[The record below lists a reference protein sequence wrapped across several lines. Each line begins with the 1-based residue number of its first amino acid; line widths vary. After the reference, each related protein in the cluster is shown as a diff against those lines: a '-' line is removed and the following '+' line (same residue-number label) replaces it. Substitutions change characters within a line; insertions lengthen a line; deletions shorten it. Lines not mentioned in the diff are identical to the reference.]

1 MRHIWS
7 LVAGVIIAPL
17 AWFLIAFGQAAMT
30 EKVTLSSSEPDFLFG
45 GLLLIGV
52 GLILGLVGSVRTSPV
67 GALIAAVLYIGTTVY
82 ILLYPS
88 AASDLFG
95 DTKLVGNYEVV
106 LSTPLHSGVLAV
118 VGGMLL
124 VAVFSP
130 ARWRGDAAAADPNA
144 WSPPP
149 PAPAWTP
156 PTVSTPTSDTS
167 LDRSS

>member
-30 EKVTLSSSEPDFLFG
+30 EKVTLSSEPDFLFG
-45 GLLLIGV
+45 GLLLVGV
-52 GLILGLVGSVRTSPV
+52 GLVLGLIGSVRTSPV
-67 GALIAAVLYIGTTVY
+67 GALIAAVLYIGNTVY
-82 ILLYPS
+82 ILLSPTS
-88 AASDLFG
+88 ASERFG
-95 DTKLVGNYEVV
+95 DINHVGNYEVV
-106 LSTPLHSGVLAV
+106 LSTPLHTGVLAV
-118 VGGMLL
+118 VGGLLL

-130 ARWRGDAAAADPNA
+130 ARWRGNSASADPNG
-144 WSPPP
+144 WTPPP

-167 LDRSS
+167 ADRSS

>member
-30 EKVTLSSSEPDFLFG
+30 ERLTLSSSEADFLFG

-52 GLILGLVGSVRTSPV
+52 GLIIGLISSMRTSPV
-67 GALIAAVLYIGTTVY
+67 GALVAAAIFLGGSVY
-82 ILLYPS
+82 FLLAPS
-88 AASDLFG
+88 SASELFG

-118 VGGMLL
+118 VGGVLL

-130 ARWRGDAAAADPNA
+130 ARWRGNSAPADPNA
-144 WSPPP
+144 WTPPP

-156 PTVSTPTSDTS
+156 PSVSTPTPEAGS
-167 LDRSS
+167 DRSS